1 MDQDRYLEMARKYEF
16 MANHSTD
23 YISLINRDYVYEMVN
38 EEYKQARRSVGEEIE
53 GKTVTD
59 LWGEKLFNNVIKI
72 NVDRCLNGEHFEFKA
87 WVRYPNQSKRYF
99 DIIYRPYSDNGGEIT
114 HALLVAH
121 DITEKYLAVREL
133 REQQEIYKLLFENA
147 MDGISIIDQE
157 SSKILDANYAWSQ
170 MYGYDKSDIAHMS
183 SWDIAAEPSKVE
195 ASMKEAFREGRGY
208 LTKRLHRKKDGT
220 VFPVETSGSKM
231 KVKNKNTL
239 FVITRDTTER
249 ERAEQQLKKAHDE
262 LEIRVQERT
271 AELLKLNLELRRNI
285 DAIRRTEKALR
296 ESEERYRKLVETMN
310 EGLGVLDIMGVFTY
324 VNTSLCNMLGAGEEE
339 LIGNTLHDFMDSTNR
354 TMLKKLAGRISRGE
368 SVSVDLEW
376 TRKDGHPIMTTVSP
390 RPIYNSD
397 GEMRGTFALI
407 ADITKRKHAEDEV
420 RQQKMVLEFKTKE
433 LEETNTA
440 LKVLL
445 RRREEDK
452 SELQENVVYQVKSLL
467 SPHLQDLKING
478 RLSEENTKLVDL
490 IQTRLDQIISPFAK
504 KISGGYYKL
513 SAREVQIASLIT
525 EGWSSKEIAEHL
537 NISVGTVNF
546 HRNKIRK
553 KLSITNEKISLSNQ
567 LRSMI

>member
-1 MDQDRYLEMARKYEF
+1 MKQDRYLEMARKYEF

-38 EEYKQARRSVGEEIE
+38 DEYKEARKSVGEEIE
-53 GKTVTD
+53 GRTVAE
-59 LWGEKLFNNVIKI
+59 LWGDKLFNEVIKN
-72 NVDRCLNGEHFEFKA
+72 NVDRCLSGEHFEFKA
-87 WVRYPNQSKRYF
+87 WVKYPKKSNRYF
-99 DIIYRPYSDNGGEIT
+99 DIIYWPYSDNGGEIT

-121 DITEKYLAVREL
+121 DITEKYLAVIEL

-170 MYGYDKSDIAHMS
+170 MYGYNKGEIAHMS

-195 ASMKEAFREGRGY
+195 ASMKEAFREGKGY
-208 LTKRLHRKKDGT
+208 ITKRLHRKKDGT
-220 VFPVETSGSKM
+220 VFPVETSGAKM

-249 ERAEQQLKKAHDE
+249 ERSEQQLKKAHDE

-296 ESEERYRKLVETMN
+296 ESEVRYRKLVETMN

-324 VNTSLCNMLGAGEEE
+324 VNTSLCKMLGTREEE
-339 LIGNTLHDFMDSTNR
+339 LIGNTLHDFMDGTNR

-376 TRKDGHPIMTTVSP
+376 TRKDGKPIMTTVSP

-407 ADITKRKHAEDEV
+407 ADITKRKHAEDAV

-467 SPHLQDLKING
+467 SPHLQDLKNNG
-478 RLSEENTKLVDL
+478 RLSEENSKLVDL
-490 IQTRLDQIISPFAK
+490 IQARLDQIISPFAK
-504 KISGGYYKL
+504 KISGEYYKL

-525 EGWSSKEIAEHL
+525 EGWSSKEIADHL

-553 KLSITNEKISLSNQ
+553 KLNITNEKISLTNQ

>member
-1 MDQDRYLEMARKYEF
+1 MDQDRYIEMARKYEF

-53 GKTVTD
+53 GKTVAD
-59 LWGEKLFNNVIKI
+59 LWGEKLFNSVIKI

-87 WVRYPNQSKRYF
+87 WVRYPKKSKRYF

-133 REQQEIYKLLFENA
+133 REQQETYKLLFENA

-220 VFPVETSGSKM
+220 VFPVETSGAKM

-324 VNTSLCNMLGAGEEE
+324 VNTSLCKMLGAVEEE

-553 KLSITNEKISLSNQ
+553 KLSITNEKVSLSNQ